1 MGQFRFIQT
10 GIEGLVVI
18 EPTVF
23 GDNRG
28 YFMETYHYEDFKAAG
43 LPMTFVQD
51 NQSKSRKGVLRGLHF
66 QKKNPQGKLVRAVAG
81 EVFDVAVD
89 LRVGSKTYGQWYGV
103 TLSAENKR
111 QFYVPEGFAHGFYVM
126 SDSAEFVY
134 KCTRFY
140 DPSDEGGILWN
151 DPSIA
156 VRWPLQEGVDVL
168 LSEKDKKNPCLKD
181 FTSPFSI

>member
-1 MGQFRFIQT
+1 
-10 GIEGLVVI
+10 
-18 EPTVF
+18 
-23 GDNRG
+23 
-28 YFMETYHYEDFKAAG
+28 
-43 LPMTFVQD
+43 
-51 NQSKSRKGVLRGLHF
+51 
-66 QKKNPQGKLVRAVAG
+66 
-81 EVFDVAVD
+81 
-89 LRVGSKTYGQWYGV
+89 
-103 TLSAENKR
+103 
-111 QFYVPEGFAHGFYVM
+111 M